1 MVIRRVQLLPWSDRF
16 FSSGNIT
23 LTPTS
28 EEEGRFNHALF
39 VEFETFCYKAKRNT
53 YCNTTAVLRVRWKSN
68 ATLFRPITTD
78 DTFVWTN
85 LLLIIDVLFEF
96 IKLIYSLQH
105 TSCLRIHWEPIVV
118 LFGHIPDDTF
128 CFENL

>member
-28 EEEGRFNHALF
+28 EEEGRFNHVLF

-53 YCNTTAVLRVRWKSN
+53 YCNTTAVLRIRWKSN
-68 ATLFRPITTD
+68 ATRFRPITTD
-78 DTFVWTN
+78 ETFVRTN
-85 LLLIIDVLFEF
+85 LLLFIDVLFQIQKAYLLLCIHCNTTVVYEYIENQMWF
-96 IKLIYSLQH
+96 FSVLYLIA
-105 TSCLRIHWEPIVV
+105 
-118 LFGHIPDDTF
+118 LFV
-128 CFENL
+128 